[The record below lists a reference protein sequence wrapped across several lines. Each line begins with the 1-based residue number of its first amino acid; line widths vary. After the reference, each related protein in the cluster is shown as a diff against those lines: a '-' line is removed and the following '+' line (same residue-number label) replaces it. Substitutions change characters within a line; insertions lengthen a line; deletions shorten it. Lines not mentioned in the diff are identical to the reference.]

1 MKATKYRVGVIASS
15 FDILHPGYIK
25 MLNQAKEHCEHLFV
39 LLHTDP
45 TVERPHKNKPI
56 LSVSERHDALRS
68 NRNVD
73 AIYIYN
79 TEAELYE
86 LLKKIQ
92 PDVRFLG
99 DDYRDNTKYTG
110 VDLGI
115 PVVWV
120 DRSHG
125 WSLTKLRQLI
135 NESASG
141 QTKKE

>member
-1 MKATKYRVGVIASS
+1 MKFKVGVIASS

-25 MLNQAKEHCEHLFV
+25 MFNEAKKHCEHLFI

-45 TVERPHKNKPI
+45 TVERPHKNKPV
-56 LSVSERHDALRS
+56 LSVEERTEALRS

-79 TEAELYE
+79 TEAELYD

-99 DDYRDNTKYTG
+99 DDYKGNTKYTG
-110 VDLGI
+110 SDLNI
-115 PVVWV
+115 PVVWI

-125 WSLTKLRQLI
+125 WSLTKLRHLI
-135 NESASG
+135 NESVMN
-141 QTKKE
+141 QKKEE